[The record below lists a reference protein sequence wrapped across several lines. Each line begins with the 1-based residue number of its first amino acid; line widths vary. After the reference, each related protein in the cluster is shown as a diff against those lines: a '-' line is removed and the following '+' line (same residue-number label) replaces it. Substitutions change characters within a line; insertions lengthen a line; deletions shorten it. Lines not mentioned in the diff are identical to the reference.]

1 MATHI
6 SKRRKHNESI
16 KPAGS
21 MSAAEAVAAIKKFKA
36 PKFDQTVNVVMH
48 LGIQADQADQ
58 AIRGSV
64 SLPNGIGVKKKVI
77 AFCNEAFVKAAK
89 EAGAVEAGADD
100 LVDKINGGF
109 MDFDVA
115 VATPDMMRIVSKLG
129 KVLGP
134 KGLMPS
140 PKSGTVAPNIVD
152 AVKEYSAGKV
162 EFRNDKAGNIHA
174 VVGKMSFKPEQLTQ
188 NVEHFIHHIEKMRPN
203 TAKGVYVK
211 KCVIAGCM
219 SPGVE
224 IKVVSAAVE
233 E

>member
-1 MATHI
+1 MPTQL
-6 SKRRKHNESI
+6 SKRRKANEALKI
-16 KPAGS
+16 ENAVTPL
-21 MSAAEAVAAIKKFKA
+21 EAVNHLKKFKG

-48 LGIQADQADQ
+48 LGIQPEQADQ

-64 SLPNGIGVKKKVI
+64 SLPNGIGAKKKVV
-77 AFCNEAFVKAAK
+77 AFCREDMVKPAK

-100 LVDKINGGF
+100 LVAKIEAGW

-115 VATPDMMRIVSKLG
+115 VATPDMMRVVSKLG

-140 PKSGTVAPNIVD
+140 PKSGTVTPNVVE

-162 EFRNDKAGNIHA
+162 EFRNDKGGNIHA
-174 VVGKMSFKPEQLTQ
+174 VVGKMSFAPDALAQ
-188 NVEHFIHHIEKMRPN
+188 NVEHFIKHIEKMRPA
-203 TAKGVYVK
+203 TAKGTYIK
-211 KCVIAGCM
+211 KCVVAGCM
-219 SPGVE
+219 TPGVE
-224 IKVVSAAVE
+224 IKVAQAAVE